1 MPASERHERERAR
14 REELIVTF
22 ARELAETGGW
32 DAVTMRRLAERVEY
46 SQPVLYSHFSGRAEI
61 VRAVAL
67 RGFAELAAEL
77 GAARMGAGSPAAA
90 LRALA
95 KAYLSFAQS
104 RPAVYDAMF
113 VLAVDLPFATDDM
126 PAEARAGFAELVAAL
141 GPLAA
146 GRDLDT
152 LSEVTWAALHGL
164 ATLAR
169 SSRLRKGHQ
178 QERLDLL
185 IEQLIG
191 PASTP
196 G

>member
-1 MPASERHERERAR
+1 VPASERHERERAR

-46 SQPVLYSHFSGRAEI
+46 SQPVLYSHFRGRAEI

-67 RGFAELAAEL
+67 RGFADLAVEL
-77 GAARMGAGSPAAA
+77 GTARMGAGSPGAA

-113 VLAVDLPFATDDM
+113 VLAVDLPFAADDM
-126 PAEARAGFAELVAAL
+126 PAEARAGFTELVAAL
-141 GPLAA
+141 EPLAG

-185 IEQLIG
+185 IEQLIR
-191 PASTP
+191 PPSTP

>member
-1 MPASERHERERAR
+1 
-14 REELIVTF
+14 
-22 ARELAETGGW
+22 
-32 DAVTMRRLAERVEY
+32 
-46 SQPVLYSHFSGRAEI
+46 
-61 VRAVAL
+61 
-67 RGFAELAAEL
+67 
-77 GAARMGAGSPAAA
+77 
-90 LRALA
+90 
-95 KAYLSFAQS
+95 
-104 RPAVYDAMF
+104 
-113 VLAVDLPFATDDM
+113 
-126 PAEARAGFAELVAAL
+126 VAAL
-141 GPLAA
+141 EPLAA

-185 IEQLIG
+185 IEQLIR